1 MKNHIVQISADLLK
15 DWVVFSQRHLYEC
28 KDRPGLISYGVG
40 EHVSWG
46 VQSHQKAFSAFA
58 IAALSDE
65 IDWSNTS
72 LSREKVLS
80 QALGMLRYNLA
91 SHLAGDYHCIDGE
104 KWGNTWISALGIERM
119 FHAIDALWDYLTPED
134 KENLR
139 KMMISEADY
148 YMIEQPLLAGLVKDN
163 KPESNIWSG
172 ALLYRTAAM
181 YPDAP
186 NKDGYIKRAQR
197 FFANGIS
204 LPSDENSDEICDGV
218 RIGDLFVGAN
228 MFESYACN
236 HHGYLN
242 VGYMVICLSNIA
254 MLHFGFKNLNYDAPK
269 MIYRHAKEL
278 WELVRSLIYKDG
290 RLLRIGGDTRA
301 RYCYCQD
308 YALPMWM
315 FAEEFFGDEC
325 SSFINGWFEI
335 LKRESHFNG
344 DGSFLSARMGQFEN
358 RSPLYYTR
366 LESDR
371 ANVVSMM
378 LYWCKR
384 FKTNPQNEIKP
395 KKAWSDD
402 YHGAAFSSDG
412 NRYASFVWRSAELPQ
427 GLIVP
432 KDDSSLAEWRYNL
445 SGRVIGTGLKNYDEY
460 EASEVQMFD
469 GGFITFGSTLAT
481 SDDHLAEN
489 QPKEYIARK
498 KIAFS
503 ALPDE
508 NTVLCLQEAKAT
520 GRVFIAETK
529 GLFWNIPNDIYNKQ
543 ERTIFHEHGR
553 DYLRGGVFAN
563 EFKVIPLGSFV
574 NADNKIG
581 IASSKPMLLIRN
593 PRRQVDIKGREM
605 SGSLYAEEVCTEYV
619 PTPHWYE
626 DGDTIFDT
634 EFAAAL
640 GNGEET
646 EKMSKSLFTIEST
659 ELKTVGVTAKDGRKY
674 VLAANFTEEGKIFTA
689 DMLGV
694 SEVKN
699 IATGMNET
707 KIQIAP
713 GEAVLLQI

>member
-1 MKNHIVQISADLLK
+1 MKSFDVQLSADLLK
-15 DWVVFSQRHLYEC
+15 DWVVFSQRHLYKC
-28 KDRPGLISYGVG
+28 KERPELVSYGVG

-46 VQSHQKAFSAFA
+46 VQSHQKAFSAFV

-65 IDWSNTS
+65 IDWSDTP
-72 LSREKVLS
+72 LSKEMVLS
-80 QALGMLRYNLA
+80 QAIGMLRYNLA
-91 SHLAGDYHCIDGE
+91 SHLVGDYHCIDGG

-119 FHAIDALWDYLTPED
+119 FHAIDALKDYLTPKD

-139 KMMISEADY
+139 NMMLSEADFLVAEY
-148 YMIEQPLLAGLVKDN
+148 PVVAGLVENN
-163 KPESNIWSG
+163 KPESNIWNG

-186 NKDGYIKRAQR
+186 NKDLYIEKAQR
-197 FFANGIS
+197 FFVNGIS
-204 LPSDENSDEICDGV
+204 LPSDENSDEMCDGV

-228 MFESYACN
+228 MFESFSCN

-254 MLHFGFKNLNYDAPK
+254 MLHFGLKNLNSDAPK

-278 WELVRSLIYKDG
+278 WELVRSFIYRDG

-308 YALPMWM
+308 YALPVWA
-315 FAEEFFGDEC
+315 FAEEFFGDNC
-325 SSFINGWFEI
+325 QSFINGWFEI
-335 LKRESHFNG
+335 LRRESHFNG

-378 LYWCKR
+378 LYWHKK
-384 FKTNPQNEIKP
+384 FSSDP
-395 KKAWSDD
+395 KNVIQTKNSWSDE
-402 YHGAAFSSDG
+402 YHGAAFSSNG

-427 GLIVP
+427 GLLVP

-445 SGRVIGTGLKNYDEY
+445 SGRVIGTGLTNFDEY
-460 EASEVQMFD
+460 EKSEVRMFS

-498 KIAFS
+498 KIAFA

-520 GRVFIAETK
+520 GRVFVAESK

-543 ERTIFHEHGR
+543 ERTIYHEYGN
-553 DYLRGGVFAN
+553 DYIRGGVFAK
-563 EFKVIPLGSFV
+563 EFKVISLGNFV

-581 IASSKPMLLIRN
+581 VASLKPMMLVRN
-593 PRRQVDIKGREM
+593 PRRQVDIKGKDM
-605 SGSLYAEEVCTEYV
+605 TGSLYAEEVCTEYV
-619 PTPHWYE
+619 STPRWYE
-626 DGDTIFDT
+626 DGDRIFDT
-634 EFAAAL
+634 GFAASL
-640 GNGEET
+640 GSSEET
-646 EKMSKSLFTIEST
+646 EKMSKSLFSLENT
-659 ELKTVGVTAKDGRKY
+659 ELHTIGITAKDGRKY
-674 VLAANFTEEGKIFTA
+674 VLVANFTDEDKIFEMSA
-689 DMLGV
+689 KDV
-694 SEVKN
+694 S
-699 IATGMNET
+699 TGMTVTNT
-707 KIQIAP
+707 RLASGKAT
-713 GEAVLLQI
+713 LLEI

>member
-1 MKNHIVQISADLLK
+1 MKKFDIQLSADLLK
-15 DWVVFSQRHLYEC
+15 NWVVFSQRHLHEC
-28 KDRPGLISYGVG
+28 KDRPGLVSYGVG

-65 IDWSNTS
+65 IDWSDTP
-72 LSREKVLS
+72 LSKEKVLS
-80 QALGMLRYNLA
+80 QAIGMLRYNLA
-91 SHLAGDYHCIDGE
+91 SHLAGDYHCIDGG

-134 KENLR
+134 KTNL
-139 KMMISEADY
+139 KNMMISEANFLMSEY
-148 YMIEQPLLAGLVKDN
+148 PVVAGLVENN
-163 KPESNIWSG
+163 KPESNIWNG

-181 YPDAP
+181 YSDNP
-186 NKDGYIKRAQR
+186 NKDEYIKKAQR
-197 FFANGIS
+197 FFVNGIS
-204 LPSDENSDEICDGV
+204 LPSDEYSDEVCDGV

-228 MFESYACN
+228 MFESFACN

-254 MLHFGFKNLNYDAPK
+254 MLHFGFKNLNYDAPQ
-269 MIYRHAKEL
+269 MMYRHAEKL
-278 WELVRSLIYKDG
+278 WELVRSLIYQDG

-308 YALPMWM
+308 YALPMWA
-315 FAEEFFGDEC
+315 FAEDFFGDDC
-325 SSFINGWFEI
+325 QSFTNGWFEI
-335 LKRESHFNG
+335 LRTESHFNG

-378 LYWCKR
+378 LYWHKR
-384 FKTNPQNEIKP
+384 FNVTPENKIKT
-395 KKAWSDD
+395 KKSWSDD

-445 SGRVIGTGLKNYDEY
+445 SGRVIGTGLSNFDEY
-460 EASEVQMFD
+460 EKSDVRMFD

-498 KIAFS
+498 KIAFA

-508 NTVLCLQEAKAT
+508 NTVLCLQEARAT
-520 GRVFIAETK
+520 GRVFVAESK
-529 GLFWNIPNDIYNKQ
+529 GVFWNIPNDIYNKQ
-543 ERTIFHEHGR
+543 ERTIYHEYGE
-553 DYLRGGVFAN
+553 DYLRGGVFAKD
-563 EFKVIPLGSFV
+563 FKTICLGNFV

-581 IASSKPMLLIRN
+581 IASLKPMMLVRN

-605 SGSLYAEEVCTEYV
+605 SGSLYVEEVCSEYV
-619 PTPHWYE
+619 STPRWYE
-626 DGDTIFDT
+626 DGDVIFNNG
-634 EFAAAL
+634 FAVSL
-640 GNGEET
+640 GNREET
-646 EKMSKSLFTIEST
+646 EKLSESLFALENT
-659 ELKTVGVTAKDGRKY
+659 ELHTVGVTAKDGKKY
-674 VLAANFTEEGKIFTA
+674 VLVANFTDEDRVLEISAKDVFKGTTGKDFLVEA
-689 DMLGV
+689 G
-694 SEVKN
+694 K
-699 IATGMNET
+699 
-707 KIQIAP
+707 
-713 GEAVLLQI
+713 AVLLQI

>member
-1 MKNHIVQISADLLK
+1 MKKFNVQVSADLLK

-65 IDWSNTS
+65 IDWSDTP
-72 LSREKVLS
+72 LSCEKVLS

-148 YMIEQPLLAGLVKDN
+148 YMNEQLLLAGLVKDN

-181 YPDAP
+181 YSDAP

-197 FFANGIS
+197 FFVNGIS

-218 RIGDLFVGAN
+218 RVGDLFVGAN

-254 MLHFGFKNLNYDAPK
+254 MLHFGLKNLKSDAPQ

-278 WELVRSLIYKDG
+278 WELVQSLIYKDG

-308 YALPMWM
+308 YALPMWV
-315 FAEEFFGDEC
+315 FAEEFFGDDC
-325 SSFINGWFEI
+325 SSFIDGWFEI

-460 EASEVQMFD
+460 EKSEVRMFD

-498 KIAFS
+498 KIAFA

-543 ERTIFHEHGR
+543 ERTIFHEHGK

-619 PTPHWYE
+619 PTPRWYE

-659 ELKTVGVTAKDGRKY
+659 EFKTVGVAAKDGRKY
-674 VLAANFTEEGKIFTA
+674 VLAANFNEEGKIFTA

-694 SEVKN
+694 SAVKN
-699 IATGMNET
+699 IATGMTET
-707 KIQIAP
+707 KIPIAP